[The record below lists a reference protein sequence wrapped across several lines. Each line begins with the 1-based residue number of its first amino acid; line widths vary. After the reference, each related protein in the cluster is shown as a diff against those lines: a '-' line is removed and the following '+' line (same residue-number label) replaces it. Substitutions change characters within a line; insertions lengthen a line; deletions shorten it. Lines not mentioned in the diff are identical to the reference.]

1 MIGAIIS
8 GIFSIG
14 DKMIVDQDKKVEFA
28 FKTQEILFDLLG
40 KLIAAKTI
48 PWVDALVKL
57 MVASVALARPIGS
70 FALTL
75 IGIYLDMNEYPVSET
90 MNTAL
95 EAAFPG
101 WMAAR
106 QYDKG
111 KKKSNKQLIEE
122 EEW

>member
-1 MIGAIIS
+1 MIGAIVS

-14 DKMIVDQDKKVEFA
+14 KEMIADEDKKIEYA

-40 KLIAAKTI
+40 KLIAARTV

-75 IGIYLDMNEYPVSET
+75 IGIYLDMNEMPVSET
-90 MNTAL
+90 MTMAL

-111 KKKSNKQLIEE
+111 KKKNNKQIIDD